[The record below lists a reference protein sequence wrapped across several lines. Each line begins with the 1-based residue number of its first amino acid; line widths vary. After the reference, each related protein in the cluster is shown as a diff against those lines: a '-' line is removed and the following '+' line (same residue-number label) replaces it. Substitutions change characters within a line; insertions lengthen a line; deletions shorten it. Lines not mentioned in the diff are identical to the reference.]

1 VHHGSVHIH
10 RATAHDSHAIADVLT
25 LGFQRGGWLETV
37 FQPLWHFSLYD
48 DLRHRLTTSAIP
60 YACWLARYEVTDGHP
75 EPCAEPYAENRAI
88 EPDRPLTQST
98 QSTQF
103 RRSPQSHPNST
114 PIATVELSVRPSDT
128 WNRDP
133 WFWQTWP
140 WGRFGQLEHLGQ
152 RNPPHYPYIANL
164 AVIASARRL
173 GIASRLLE
181 RCERTARAWG
191 YDRLYLHVL
200 HDNTPARSLYQ
211 QQGYRIQAET
221 SSPSLMG
228 WNQPRQILLCKRL

>member
-1 VHHGSVHIH
+1 VDHSSIHIY
-10 RATAHDSHAIADVLT
+10 RATADDSRAIADVLT

-37 FQPLWHFSLYD
+37 FQPLWHFSIYD
-48 DLRHRLTTSAIP
+48 DLRYRLTTSALP
-60 YACWLARYEVTDGHP
+60 YACWLARYEADGAT
-75 EPCAEPYAENRAI
+75 EGAGITRGIKTVDRLSQSIAI
-88 EPDRPLTQST
+88 SQPPRPKSI
-98 QSTQF
+98 
-103 RRSPQSHPNST
+103 

-133 WFWQTWP
+133 WFWQTGIWE
-140 WGRFGQLEHLGQ
+140 QLGSLSKFSPLGQ
-152 RNPPHYPYIANL
+152 DPLLHYPYIANL

-173 GIASRLLE
+173 GIARRLLD

-200 HDNTPARSLYQ
+200 QNNAPARSLYH

-221 SSPSLMG
+221 SSPGLLG
-228 WNQPRQILLCKRL
+228 WNQPRQLLLCKVLNRQVP